1 MSIARIDVF
10 SHYFKVSEYNRE
22 TYLKLLEY
30 CRPLIQTGLE
40 KTRSGRFKPTML
52 KVFAAS
58 TAERDEIRLHVNLLR
73 EFFTFMK
80 NNYGYTEGNFEVVRH
95 EIKEPAKLKSKV
107 RAHLKLRDYQEPI
120 VDFVLEEGKHC
131 RVVGIQTGRGK
142 ASSLSAKIKV
152 PGGWREMRELQVG
165 DTVTA
170 WDGKPCQI
178 LGVFPQGEVEV
189 FEVTFADGRKTKVTG
204 DHLWKFFYVN
214 TTPHKRWRIDNTK
227 EMMRLLQMPN
237 PRVYVPLC
245 ESEEVDPIDLPIDPY
260 LMGVL
265 MGDGSMSTKTVT
277 ITKPDEELFETI
289 RGLLPEGDEL
299 VEHSSDHCLG
309 YRIRGSDGVNRTV
322 AQLREYGL
330 IGMRSWEKS
339 LPEIYLKGS
348 TDQRW
353 AVLQGL
359 MDTDGTVNART
370 QGGSISFSSTSLE
383 LAGQV
388 QYLVRSLGG
397 IASISEKQTK
407 YTYKGEKLDGRKSFN
422 VNIRMK
428 TPSKLF
434 RLTRKKER
442 TNDDNQYAKDLKL
455 RVVSIEPAGV
465 EGAQCISIDHPD
477 HLYIADDFI
486 VTHNTFTALKAVEL
500 IGYRTL
506 IVVPAMYADKW
517 YSDVLETFDTDKKN
531 VLYLKGA
538 KSLSAA
544 FKLAAADELPQEF
557 LITTSTTIQIFLR
570 NYEMEKHIS
579 LERDPHPEKMYEEL
593 GVGVRIV
600 DELHKNI
607 HLNIKMDLYS
617 NIYKTIGLSA
627 TLQASNPFIN
637 KMTDM
642 AYPIRDRYQGLAY
655 VRYIDVFAL
664 EYRFAQGEKVRC
676 KGSKGEYSHVVFE
689 QWLMRNPKLL
699 DNYTNMILDYVD
711 QEFIKPRKPEH
722 TSIVFAATIDYC
734 THLTACAKARWP
746 DLDVARYIGE
756 DDYSRLMEAELV
768 FSTVL
773 SAGTAVDKYG
783 LTDVFMSTSIDSIQS
798 NEQAMGRLRELK
810 QWPDITPRFHYFFAG
825 NIEKQVLYHER
836 KKLLFQHKAKNQF
849 HYIMSNVI

>member
-22 TYLKLLEY
+22 TYQKLLEY

-52 KVFAAS
+52 KIFAAS

-73 EFFTFMK
+73 DFFTFMK
-80 NNYGYTEGNFEVVRH
+80 NNHGYGDTKFEIVRH
-95 EIKEPAKLKSKV
+95 EIKEPSKLKSKI

-142 ASSLSAKIKV
+142 
-152 PGGWREMRELQVG
+152 
-165 DTVTA
+165 
-170 WDGKPCQI
+170 
-178 LGVFPQGEVEV
+178 
-189 FEVTFADGRKTKVTG
+189 
-204 DHLWKFFYVN
+204 
-214 TTPHKRWRIDNTK
+214 
-227 EMMRLLQMPN
+227 
-237 PRVYVPLC
+237 
-245 ESEEVDPIDLPIDPY
+245 
-260 LMGVL
+260 
-265 MGDGSMSTKTVT
+265 
-277 ITKPDEELFETI
+277 
-289 RGLLPEGDEL
+289 
-299 VEHSSDHCLG
+299 
-309 YRIRGSDGVNRTV
+309 
-322 AQLREYGL
+322 
-330 IGMRSWEKS
+330 
-339 LPEIYLKGS
+339 
-348 TDQRW
+348 
-353 AVLQGL
+353 
-359 MDTDGTVNART
+359 
-370 QGGSISFSSTSLE
+370 
-383 LAGQV
+383 
-388 QYLVRSLGG
+388 
-397 IASISEKQTK
+397 
-407 YTYKGEKLDGRKSFN
+407 
-422 VNIRMK
+422 
-428 TPSKLF
+428 
-434 RLTRKKER
+434 
-442 TNDDNQYAKDLKL
+442 
-455 RVVSIEPAGV
+455 
-465 EGAQCISIDHPD
+465 
-477 HLYIADDFI
+477 
-486 VTHNTFTALKAVEL
+486 TFTALKAVEL

-517 YSDVLETFDTDKKN
+517 YGDVLETFDTDKKN

-544 FKLAAADELPQEF
+544 FKLAAKDELPQEF

-570 NYEMEKHIS
+570 NYEMEKQIS
-579 LERDPHPEKMYEEL
+579 LERDPHPEKLYEEL

-607 HLNIKMDLYS
+607 HLNIKMDLYT

-627 TLQASNPFIN
+627 TMQASNPFIN

-655 VRYIDVFAL
+655 VRYIDVYAL
-664 EYRFAQGEKVRC
+664 EYRFAQGDKVRC

-699 DNYTNMILDYVD
+699 DNYTNMILDYVE

-746 DLDVARYIGE
+746 DLDIARYIGE

-810 QWPDITPRFHYFFAG
+810 QWPDMTPRFHYFFAG
-825 NIEKQVLYHER
+825 NIEKQVTYHER
-836 KKLLFQHKAKNQF
+836 KKVLFEHKAKNQF
-849 HYIMSNVI
+849 HCIMSNVI

>member
-1 MSIARIDVF
+1 MVSIARIDVF
-10 SHYFKVSEYNRE
+10 SHCFKVTEYNRE

-52 KVFAAS
+52 KIFAAS

-73 EFFTFMK
+73 EFFIYMK
-80 NNYGYTEGNFEVVRH
+80 NNYGYGEEKFEIVRH
-95 EIKEPAKLKSKV
+95 EIKEPKKLTSKV

-142 ASSLSAKIKV
+142 SNSLSSRIKV
-152 PGGWREMRELQVG
+152 PGGWREMRELKVG

-170 WDGKPCQI
+170 WDGRPCKI
-178 LGVFPQGEVEV
+178 LGVFPQGEIEI
-189 FEVTFADGRKTKVTG
+189 FEVTFADGRKTKVSA
-204 DHLWKFFYVN
+204 DHLWKFSID
-214 TTPHKRWRIDNTK
+214 TTPNKGWQIDNTK
-227 EMMRLLQMPN
+227 EMMRLLKMPS

-260 LMGVL
+260 SMGVSV
-265 MGDGSMSTKTVT
+265 GDSSMSTNTAMAVT
-277 ITKPDEELFETI
+277 S
-289 RGLLPEGDEL
+289 
-299 VEHSSDHCLG
+299 VE
-309 YRIRGSDGVNRTV
+309 
-322 AQLREYGL
+322 
-330 IGMRSWEKS
+330 EKS

-348 TDQRW
+348 TEQRW

-359 MDTDGTVNART
+359 MDTNGTVNAVG
-370 QGGSISFSSTSLE
+370 QGGSISFCSNSLE

-397 IASISEKQTK
+397 IASIV
-407 YTYKGEKLDGRKSFN
+407 EKLDDRKSFN

-428 TPSKLF
+428 APSKLF
-434 RLTRKKER
+434 RLARKKER
-442 TNDDNQYAKDLKL
+442 ASYDIQYAKDLKL

-506 IVVPAMYADKW
+506 IVVPGMYADKW
-517 YSDVLETFDTDKKN
+517 YSDVIETFDTDKKN
-531 VLYLKGA
+531 VLYLRGA

-557 LITTSTTIQIFLR
+557 LITTSTSIQIYLR
-570 NYEMEKHIS
+570 NYEMDKQIS
-579 LERDPHPEKMYEEL
+579 LERDPPPEKLYEEL

-607 HLNIKMDLYS
+607 HLNIKMDLYT
-617 NIYKTIGLSA
+617 NVYKTIGLSA
-627 TLQASNPFIN
+627 TLTASNPFIN

-642 AYPIRDRYQGLAY
+642 AYPLRDRYQGLAY
-655 VRYIDVFAL
+655 VRYIDVYAL
-664 EYRFAQGEKVRC
+664 EYRVAQADKVRC
-676 KGSKGEYSHVVFE
+676 KGSKGEYSHVVYE

-699 DNYTNMILDYVD
+699 DNYTNMILDYVE
-711 QEFIKPRKPEH
+711 QEFVSIRKPEH

-746 DLDVARYIGE
+746 DLDIARYIGE
-756 DDYSRLMEAELV
+756 DDYSRLIAAELV

-798 NEQAMGRLRELK
+798 NEQAMGRLRELR
-810 QWPDITPRFHYFFAG
+810 QWPDMTPRFHYFFAG
-825 NIEKQVLYHER
+825 NIEKQVMYHER
-836 KKLLFQHKAKNQF
+836 KKVLFEHKAKNQF
-849 HYIMSNVI
+849 HCIMSNVI